1 MLEAAVLKMPR
12 AAPRSA
18 AGNVFFFSFSFF
30 FVCCSLFLGECFS
43 CPVRRSGTLLN
54 RKQTSGE
61 RALVSC
67 LLALHQVH
75 CDPGVV
81 LSRTFLYCCFRVG
94 RHAVVVLCWRLV
106 TARDGQKQTLL
117 PKQTST
123 FWKAALLRLIWRPAV
138 AKTFSWRK
146 VRGKFG
152 KWVTQP
158 RMTFQYQ
165 SDKSLV
171 ASSFSLARHD
181 FRLEEKQVFR
191 MMCLKH

>member
-1 MLEAAVLKMPR
+1 MNYGRNFIPLKFWRNCMLEAAVLKMPR

-18 AGNVFFFSFSFF
+18 AGNVFFSSFSFF

-94 RHAVVVLCWRLV
+94 RHAVVVTLLGDSSPLV
-106 TARDGQKQTLL
+106 TVKNKHICPNRRRHFERLL
-117 PKQTST
+117 
-123 FWKAALLRLIWRPAV
+123 LLRII
-138 AKTFSWRK
+138 
-146 VRGKFG
+146 
-152 KWVTQP
+152 
-158 RMTFQYQ
+158 
-165 SDKSLV
+165 
-171 ASSFSLARHD
+171 
-181 FRLEEKQVFR
+181 
-191 MMCLKH
+191 